1 LSRPRDGKNISA
13 WDLVCAL
20 RNGYNLSTVLACIL
34 SFGAI
39 LLLGQFRCISLT
51 DLARHN
57 LIEHDASLVHKDD
70 LNGDEYAPTRV
81 DKRLLTAL
89 CEEAGKVL
97 PDRMTLEDAARIRV
111 KRETQCYKLDHVHA
125 EIARGEIV
133 ISIAVLGGK
142 DAVKNGV
149 SISALHDW
157 LKYERL
163 PAGWKP
169 DHTQGLYQTYKMAK
183 FVRQRMT
190 GVGARL

>member
-1 LSRPRDGKNISA
+1 
-13 WDLVCAL
+13 
-20 RNGYNLSTVLACIL
+20 
-34 SFGAI
+34 
-39 LLLGQFRCISLT
+39 
-51 DLARHN
+51 
-57 LIEHDASLVHKDD
+57 
-70 LNGDEYAPTRV
+70 V